1 MTQHDVM
8 EGLLYECDV
17 DHVGLWEL
25 VRAAQDDL
33 GAKNPEETRQLTLE
47 LVHQMLE
54 HPEIL
59 VGYPTPDGR
68 NFSPWN
74 VTPDE
79 ALTRIEQEWSAL
91 GRCPDIGE
99 VAWFTKAS

>member
-1 MTQHDVM
+1 MTQQDVM
-8 EGLLYECDV
+8 EGLLDECEV

-33 GAKNPEETRQLTLE
+33 GATNPDETRQLTLD
-47 LVHQMLE
+47 LVHELLE
-54 HPEIL
+54 HSEIL
-59 VGYPTPDGR
+59 VGRPAPDGR
-68 NFSPWN
+68 DFLPWN

-79 ALTRIEQEWSAL
+79 AIMRIEHEWMAL